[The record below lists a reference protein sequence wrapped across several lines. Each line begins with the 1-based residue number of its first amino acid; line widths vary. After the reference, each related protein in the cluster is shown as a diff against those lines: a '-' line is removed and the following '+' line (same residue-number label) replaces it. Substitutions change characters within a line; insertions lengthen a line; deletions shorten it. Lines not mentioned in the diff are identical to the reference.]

1 MNVLTINGVD
11 FSAFVPESG
20 IKWTRNDLDHSSSGR
35 TLDGVMHRRRT
46 AIKVKLSC
54 TLRRLEDADMRRLNE
69 ALLPETVEVRYY
81 DPIDGDTTR
90 TFYGSKVSS
99 TIQTV
104 VDGSVFWEGT
114 QFDLTEV

>member
-1 MNVLTINGVD
+1 MNVLTISGVD
-11 FSAFVPESG
+11 FSLFVPESG

-46 AIKVKLSC
+46 ATKVKLSC
-54 TLRRLEDADMRRLNE
+54 TLRRLSDVDMRRLNE
-69 ALLPETVEVRYY
+69 ALHPETVEVQYY
-81 DPIDGDTTR
+81 DPIYGQTTR
-90 TFYGSKVSS
+90 TFYGSKVSA

-104 VDGSVFWEGT
+104 IDGGVFWDGT